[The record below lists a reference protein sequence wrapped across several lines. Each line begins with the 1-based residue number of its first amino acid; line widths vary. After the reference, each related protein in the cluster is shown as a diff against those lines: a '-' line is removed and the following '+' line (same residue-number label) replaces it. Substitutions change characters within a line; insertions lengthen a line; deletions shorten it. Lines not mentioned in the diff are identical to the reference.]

1 MALSDGLIDYRLD
14 NGLRV
19 LLRPAHFAPL
29 VSVWAWYHVGS
40 KNEGPGT
47 TGASHW
53 VEHMNFKGTANIP
66 RQEIKGLIE
75 RQGGFWN
82 GYTFLDQTTYM
93 ETLRKEGLEVAL
105 RLEAE
110 RMHNSLFEEE
120 EVASER
126 TVIISELRGNE
137 NDPGELLDRE
147 TVAAAFRAHPYR
159 WPVIGW
165 QSDIESMT
173 RDDLYSHY
181 RSFYSPENA
190 TLVVVGDFEP
200 SEARALVEKHYGG
213 IERWPRERSPV
224 GTTEPPQ
231 RGERRAEVRRAGAT
245 PLLQICYHAPS
256 FNDDDFFPLLLFDAL
271 LAGPSGLNIF
281 SGFSS
286 GAGRSSR
293 LYRDLIDGGLA
304 ASAGAFLLPTEH
316 PYLYTITAVLK
327 DAEDF
332 PAVENA
338 VYQTIEDL
346 IHRPVRK
353 AEVEKARTQLR
364 SRLVYE
370 QEGITSMAHQ
380 LGFYA
385 TIADVGRYESVLEW
399 LSAVSLDAAREA
411 ALRYLGADN
420 RTVGRFWPQAAEVE
434 R

>member
-1 MALSDGLIDYRLD
+1 MPLSDGLIDYKLP

-19 LLRPAHFAPL
+19 LLRPTRFAPL

-66 RQEIKGLIE
+66 RQQIKGLIE

-82 GYTFLDQTTYM
+82 GYTFVDQTTYM
-93 ETLRKEGLEVAL
+93 ETLRKEGLETAL

-110 RMHNSLFEEE
+110 RMHNSLFEPR
-120 EVASER
+120 EVDSER

-137 NDPGELLDRE
+137 NNPSELLDRE

-165 QSDIESMT
+165 QGDLEAMS
-173 RDDLYSHY
+173 RDDLYNHY
-181 RSFYSPENA
+181 RRHYSPGNA
-190 TLVVVGDFEP
+190 VLVVVGDFKAR
-200 SEARALVEKHYGG
+200 EARALIRKHYGP
-213 IERWPRERSPV
+213 IEPWPEKPRPV
-224 GTTEPPQ
+224 TTAEPPQ
-231 RGERRAEVRRAGAT
+231 RGERRAEVHRVGAT
-245 PLLQICYHAPS
+245 PLLQICYHAPG

-281 SGFSS
+281 GGFSS

-293 LYRDLIDGGLA
+293 LYRELIDSGLA
-304 ASAGAFLLPTEH
+304 ASAGAYLLPSEH
-316 PYLYTITAVLK
+316 PYLYTVSAVLK
-327 DAEDF
+327 NEEDF

-338 VYQTIEDL
+338 AYQTIEDL
-346 IHRPVRK
+346 IHRPVPK
-353 AEVEKARTQLR
+353 AEVEKARIQLR
-364 SRLVYE
+364 SRLAYE

-380 LGFYA
+380 LGFFA
-385 TIADVGRYESVLEW
+385 TISDVGRYESVLDRV
-399 LSAVSLDAAREA
+399 AVVTLDDARAA
-411 ALRYLGADN
+411 ALKYLGADN
-420 RTVGRFWPQAAEVE
+420 RTVGRFWPQSPEVS